1 MYVQVI
7 GGTGVLHGMM
17 YMRGNRRDYDKWA
30 AEGNTGWSYA
40 DVLPYFLKSEDNLQI
55 NEVDAGYHAVG
66 GLLPVSHFPH
76 HPAIAQDFLA
86 GAEELGQRV
95 GDLNGEQQ
103 QGFTIAQANSRNGVR
118 YSSARAFLRPAQH
131 RPNLHIL
138 LNTTVLRVLISE
150 DKQAYGVE
158 VLTSDGQLT
167 QILSKKEVIVSGGA
181 VNSPKIL
188 LLSGVGD
195 REELEQVNVS
205 VVHDLPG
212 VGRNLHNHVSFELQF
227 YVNESDRVDLN
238 WASAMEYM
246 LKKDGPLTSTGLA
259 QLTGF
264 YKTKFVN
271 ASEDDSDIQFYFG
284 GYLANCAQTG
294 DISELSGS
302 SATRKIIS
310 IYPTAIHAAS
320 TGYLTL
326 ADNDPITHP
335 RIFAN
340 YLSNYTDVE
349 TLVEG
354 IKFALNLTGTE
365 ALAAYNLELVKTP
378 VAGCESQ
385 TFGSD
390 EYWECAIR
398 HNTGPE
404 NHQAGSC
411 KMGPATDSAAVVDAE
426 LRVHGVRGLRV
437 VDASVMPRVTSGNL
451 NAPVVMVAEKG
462 ADMIRQ
468 QWSNNGSLTSSTSP
482 TTTS

>member
-1 MYVQVI
+1 MI

-17 YMRGNRRDYDKWA
+17 YMRGNRRDYDKWEA
-30 AEGNTGWSYA
+30 AGNTGWSYT

-55 NEVDAGYHAVG
+55 DEVDAGYHAVG
-66 GLLPVSHFPH
+66 GLLPVSQFPY
-76 HPAIAQDFLA
+76 HPPITEDFLA

-103 QGFTIAQANSRNGVR
+103 QGFAIAQTNNRNGVR
-118 YSSARAFLRPAQH
+118 YSSARAFLRPVQN
-131 RPNLHIL
+131 RTNLHIL
-138 LNTTVLRVLISE
+138 LNTTVLRVLITE

-158 VLTSDGQLT
+158 VLTSDGEVK
-167 QILSKKEVIVSGGA
+167 QILSKKEVVVSGGT

-188 LLSGVGD
+188 LLSGVGAQ
-195 REELEQVNVS
+195 EELEQVNVS
-205 VVHDLPG
+205 VVHNLPG
-212 VGRNLHNHVSFELQF
+212 VGKNLHNHVSYELQF
-227 YVNESDRVDLN
+227 TVNETARVDLN

-264 YKTKFVN
+264 YKTKLVN
-271 ASEDDSDIQFYFG
+271 SSEDDSDIQFYFA

-294 DISELSGS
+294 DVNELTGS
-302 SATRKIIS
+302 DTRKIIS
-310 IYPTAIHAAS
+310 IYPAAIQAVS

-326 ADNDPITHP
+326 ADNDPMTHP

-340 YLSNYTDVE
+340 YLTNYTDVE
-349 TLVEG
+349 TLIEG
-354 IKFALNLTGTE
+354 IKFALKLTGTE
-365 ALAAYNLELVKTP
+365 ALAKYNLQLVQTP
-378 VAGCESQ
+378 AAGCEDL
-385 TFGSD
+385 TFASD
-390 EYWECAIR
+390 EYWECAVR

-411 KMGPATDSAAVVDAE
+411 KMGPATDSMAVVDAE
-426 LRVHGVRGLRV
+426 LKVHGVSGLRV
-437 VDASVMPRVTSGNL
+437 VDASIMPRVTSGNL

-462 ADMIRQ
+462 SDMIRQ
-468 QWSNNGSLTSSTSP
+468 QWSNNDSVTSTTSP